1 MNEVRRAT
9 PLGNPTPTDELAPVP
24 VEGSAISSL
33 ELKDL
38 ERAIAKLP
46 IEQRQVILLVGL
58 EGMPYDEVASI
69 LNVPVGT
76 VRSRLSRGRD
86 LLRYRMGMQEQR
98 SPQHVPEKHIS
109 GTVGRLVARAG

>member
-1 MNEVRRAT
+1 MSLLPYPSKAAQSPHWNLRIW
-9 PLGNPTPTDELAPVP
+9 
-24 VEGSAISSL
+24 SARSP
-33 ELKDL
+33 
-38 ERAIAKLP
+38 KLP

-98 SPQHVPEKHIS
+98 SPQHVAEKHI
-109 GTVGRLVARAG
+109 GRFVA